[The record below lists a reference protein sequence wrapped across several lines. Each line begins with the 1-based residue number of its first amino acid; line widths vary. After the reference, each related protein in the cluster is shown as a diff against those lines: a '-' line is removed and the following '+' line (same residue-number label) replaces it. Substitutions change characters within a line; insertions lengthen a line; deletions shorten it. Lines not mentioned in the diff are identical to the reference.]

1 MGMIFKDTSKAFQPF
16 FDTTIAIQGIRKDN
30 CQVNTSIL
38 ASLFP
43 VEDIDPLSDGDVE
56 TEVKKIS
63 AIVDKIY
70 FGKIQVG
77 DTLTTEDN
85 EVFKVS
91 KVEKSLD
98 CTKIEARSI

>member
-16 FDTTIAIQGIRKDN
+16 FDSTIAIQGIRKDN

-43 VEDIDPLSDGDVE
+43 VEDIDPFSDVDAD
-56 TEVKKIS
+56 TEVKKIY
-63 AIVDKIY
+63 AIVDKTY

-77 DTLTTEDN
+77 DTLTTEEN
-85 EVFKVS
+85 EVFKVT
-91 KVEKSLD
+91 KVEKTLD
-98 CTKIEARSI
+98 CTRLEARSA